1 MGIKQMDMDM
11 ENQKWLADGPLGI
24 CARELCWMNEL
35 GCDCQS
41 NTSDHDSGNKT
52 MEGLNVPLRFPCC
65 MHACLHACS
74 CYFHSFDPCS
84 YYPGIK

>member
-24 CARELCWMNEL
+24 CAQELCWMNEL

-41 NTSDHDSGNKT
+41 NTSDHDSGSRPWK
-52 MEGLNVPLRFPCC
+52 G
-65 MHACLHACS
+65 
-74 CYFHSFDPCS
+74 
-84 YYPGIK
+84 